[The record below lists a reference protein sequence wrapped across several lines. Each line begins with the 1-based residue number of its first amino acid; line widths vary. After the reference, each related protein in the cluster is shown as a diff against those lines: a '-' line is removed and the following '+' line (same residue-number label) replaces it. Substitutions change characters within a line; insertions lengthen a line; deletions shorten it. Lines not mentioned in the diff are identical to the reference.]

1 MVKTIIFDLG
11 NVIVPFDFKRAY
23 ARMERLSPYLAAD
36 IPVRLRETDL
46 VNRFETGR
54 IGAEEFVSEL
64 SRILELKTTHE
75 EFHDVFN
82 CIFLPDALVPEAL
95 LAGLRARYRLLL
107 LSNTN
112 PIHFEMIERT
122 YPLLRHFHDRVLSY
136 QVGARKPSARIYE
149 EALLRAD
156 CGADECVFFDD
167 VAAYVDGARAAGI
180 DAVQFQSARQVEEEL
195 RRRGVT
201 W

>member
-23 ARMERLSPYLAAD
+23 ARIEGLSPFAAAE
-36 IPVRLRETDL
+36 IPLRLRGTDL
-46 VNRFETGR
+46 VQRFETGR
-54 IGAEEFVSEL
+54 VGAEGFVTEVSQ
-64 SRILELKTTHE
+64 ILELKTTHE
-75 EFHDVFN
+75 EFLEVFN
-82 CIFLPDALVPEAL
+82 CIFLPGALLPEAL
-95 LAGLRARYRLLL
+95 LIGLRERYRLLL

-112 PIHFEMIERT
+112 PIHFETIERA

-149 EALLRAD
+149 EALLRAAWD
-156 CGADECVFFDD
+156 AGECVFFDD

-180 DAVQFQSARQVEEEL
+180 DAVQFQSAGQVEEEL
-195 RRRGVT
+195 RRRGVR

>member
-23 ARMERLSPYLAAD
+23 ARMEGLSPYPASE
-36 IPVRLRETDL
+36 IPIMLRGTDL
-46 VNRFETGR
+46 VQRFETGR
-54 IGAEEFVSEL
+54 MGAEEFVAEL

-75 EFHDVFN
+75 EFHEVFN
-82 CIFLPDALVPEAL
+82 CIFLPEAL
-95 LAGLRARYRLLL
+95 LPDALLARLRERYRLLL

-136 QVGARKPSARIYE
+136 QVGARKPSAQIYE
-149 EALLRAD
+149 EALLRAE
-156 CGADECVFFDD
+156 CGAGECVFFDD

-180 DAVQFQSARQVEEEL
+180 DAVQFQSAEQVEAEL
-195 RRRGVT
+195 RWRGVT

>member
-23 ARMERLSPYLAAD
+23 ARMEALSPYAAAE
-36 IPVRLRETDL
+36 ILTRLRATDL

-54 IGAEEFVSEL
+54 IGAEGFVSEL
-64 SRILELKTTHE
+64 SRMLELKTTHR
-75 EFHDVFN
+75 EFYDVFN
-82 CIFLPDALVPEAL
+82 CIFLPEPLLPESLLIALRE
-95 LAGLRARYRLLL
+95 RYRLLL

-122 YPLLRHFHDRVLSY
+122 YPLLRHFHHSVLSY
-136 QVGARKPSARIYE
+136 QVGAAKPSPQIYE
-149 EALLRAD
+149 EALLRAE
-156 CGADECVFFDD
+156 CGPDECVFFDD
-167 VAAYVDGARAAGI
+167 IAAYVEAARGAGI
-180 DAVQFQSARQVEEEL
+180 DAVQFQSAGQVEEEL

>member
-23 ARMERLSPYLAAD
+23 ARMEGLSPYPAAE
-36 IPVRLRETDL
+36 IPLRLRGTDL
-46 VNRFETGR
+46 VQRFETGR
-54 IGAEEFVSEL
+54 VGAEEFVAEL
-64 SRILELKTTHE
+64 SQILELKTTYE
-75 EFHDVFN
+75 EFYEVFN
-82 CIFLPDALVPEAL
+82 CIFLPDALLPEAL
-95 LAGLRARYRLLL
+95 LAGLRERYRLLL

-112 PIHFEMIERT
+112 PIHYETIERT

-149 EALLRAD
+149 EALIRAE
-156 CGADECVFFDD
+156 CGAEECVFFDD
-167 VAAYVDGARAAGI
+167 VAAYVDGARAVGI
-180 DAVQFQSARQVEEEL
+180 DAVQFQSAGQVEEEL
-195 RRRGVT
+195 LRRGVT

>member
-11 NVIVPFDFKRAY
+11 GVIVPFDFKRAY
-23 ARMERLSPYLAAD
+23 IRMEGLSPFPATE
-36 IPVRLRETDL
+36 IPMRLRSTDL
-46 VNRFETGR
+46 VQRFETGR
-54 IGAEEFVSEL
+54 VGADEFVAEL

-75 EFHDVFN
+75 GFLEVFN
-82 CIFLPDALVPEAL
+82 CIFLPGALVPEAL
-95 LAGLRARYRLLL
+95 LAGLRERYRLLL

-112 PIHFEMIERT
+112 PIHFETIERT

-149 EALLRAD
+149 EAVLRAE

-167 VAAYVDGARAAGI
+167 VAAYVEGARAAGI
-180 DAVQFQSARQVEEEL
+180 DAVQFQSPEQVEEEL